1 MDFFEA
7 QDQARRKTKSLI
19 FLFILAVL
27 TMGTLIYLGVSFALV
42 SQVDSNLPLISI
54 ERFFTVVG
62 LVALFVAV
70 CSLWKVSALKAGGSS
85 IALMLGGTKVP
96 AEPNDPK
103 LQQYR
108 NIVEEMAIASGI
120 RIPEIFV
127 LKDEAGINAFA
138 AGYTPQNAAIAVS
151 QGCLDQ
157 LDRDELQGVVAH
169 EYSHILNGDMRIN
182 SRMIGVLFGLLAL
195 AVIGQFALRG
205 FAFSGR
211 RRSRRD
217 SKGGGGVVVIIAIV
231 VMIVGY
237 IGVFFGRLIQSA
249 ISRQREFL
257 ADAAAVQFTRNP
269 GGIANALRKIQRYAS
284 GSRIENPDA
293 MEASHLFFSNAL
305 TSSFANVFSTHP
317 PLEKRIAAI
326 DPTGTTRKVIKEK
339 PSTAPPRTARQP
351 AGHPNEFVSHFG
363 SVDEASITQA
373 HSTIDSL
380 PSELSH
386 IARNPLT
393 ASTIL
398 LASIGLDPNQRAYQK
413 LSPVQKH
420 SLFEI
425 SLASIKDLP
434 LRELE
439 SKFSE
444 IKRLV
449 QEDGVVDFDEQC
461 LMIAME
467 KSIQSFHTN
476 SKYGHRPFPKVRTAI
491 EIVLSAI
498 ALSGSDDETQA
509 KSAFDHGST
518 SFNAFGAQ
526 LRARFDHAREPDSL
540 NEAITSTSESIMV
553 VRKTVL
559 IAATNIVTHDQELGD
574 RELQHIRSLCAALE
588 CPTPSLTET

>member
-7 QDQARRKTKSLI
+7 QDQARRKTKSL
-19 FLFILAVL
+19 FVLFILAVL
-27 TMGTLIYLGVSFALV
+27 TMGTLIYLGVSVALV
-42 SQVDSNLPLISI
+42 SQVDSSLPLISLN
-54 ERFFTVVG
+54 RFFSVVG
-62 LVALFVAV
+62 LVALFVAI
-70 CSLWKVSALKAGGSS
+70 CSLWKVSALKEGGSS
-85 IALMLGGTKVP
+85 IARMLGGTKVP
-96 AEPNDPK
+96 AEPNDPN
-103 LQQYR
+103 LRQYR

-127 LKDEAGINAFA
+127 LKEECGINAFA
-138 AGYTPQNAAIAVS
+138 AGYTPQNAAVAVS

-211 RRSRRD
+211 RRSRRN
-217 SKGGGGVVVIIAIV
+217 SKGGGGAIVIIAIV

-269 GGIANALRKIQRYAS
+269 GGIANALRKIQRYS
-284 GSRIENPDA
+284 IGSRIENPDA

-305 TSSFANVFSTHP
+305 TKSFANVFSTHP

-326 DPTGTTRKVIKEK
+326 DPSGITKKVLKERQ
-339 PSTAPPRTARQP
+339 PTAPPIPKRSPQ
-351 AGHPNEFVSHFG
+351 GGSNEFVSHFG
-363 SVDEASITQA
+363 SVDDASISLA
-373 HSTIDSL
+373 HSAIDNL
-380 PSELSH
+380 PLELSQL
-386 IARNPLT
+386 ARNPLT

-398 LASIGLDPNQRAYQK
+398 LASIGLDSTQRAYK
-413 LSPVQKH
+413 NLSPVQQH

-425 SLASIKDLP
+425 SLVSIKDLP

-439 SKFSE
+439 TKFSE
-444 IKRLV
+444 IKRLA
-449 QEDGVVDFDEQC
+449 QKDGVIDFNEQC
-461 LMIAME
+461 LLIAME

-476 SKYGHRPFPKVRTAI
+476 SKFGHNPFLRTRSAI

-498 ALSGSDDETQA
+498 ALSGSENDAQA
-509 KSAFDHGST
+509 KSAFEHCST
-518 SFNAFGAQ
+518 AFNAFGAQ
-526 LRARFDHAREPDSL
+526 LQTRFDHAREPDTL
-540 NEAITSTSESIMV
+540 NEAITATSESIMA
-553 VRKTVL
+553 VRKTTL
-559 IAATNIVTHDQELGD
+559 IAATNIISHDGELGD

-588 CPTPSLTET
+588 CPVPTLSES